1 MERKKAKMKNEG
13 YKVQENLGKL
23 YIVATPIGNLE
34 DITLRAIRILKEV
47 DIIAAEDTR
56 HTLKL
61 LNHLDITKP
70 MISYHRHNE
79 EVKTDELIQ
88 KLLEG
93 KNIALVSD
101 AGTPV
106 ISDPGEEI
114 VKVALE
120 NNIKVNPIPGPCA
133 LITALIASGI
143 DAKEFTFLGFLPLN
157 KKNRKE
163 KLEQIEKQEITT
175 ILYEA
180 PHKLMQTLEELSE
193 ITKNRK
199 IVLARELTKIH
210 EEYISGTAEE
220 LKENIQEPK
229 GEYVIII
236 EKNEKSE
243 KQEQK
248 EALNELTLQEHYH
261 YYEEKGL
268 SKKEIIKQMAK
279 DRQVNKN
286 EIYQQFI

>member
-1 MERKKAKMKNEG
+1 MKSEEC
-13 YKVQENLGKL
+13 KIPKTLGEL

-34 DITLRAIRILKEV
+34 DITLRAIRILQEV

-61 LNHLDITKP
+61 LNHLEITKP

-101 AGTPV
+101 AGTPI
-106 ISDPGEEI
+106 ISDPGGEV

-120 NNIKVNPIPGPCA
+120 NGIKVEPIPGPCA
-133 LITALIASGI
+133 AITALIASGI

-163 KLEQIEKQEITT
+163 KLRQIEKQETTT

-180 PHKLMQTLEELSE
+180 PHKLMQTLEELSK
-193 ITKNRK
+193 ITQNRK

-210 EEYISGTAEE
+210 EEYQTGTAQE
-220 LKENIQEPK
+220 LKNRIQEPK

-243 KQEQK
+243 EQEQK
-248 EALNELTLQEHYH
+248 EELNNKTLEEHYR
-261 YYEEKGL
+261 YYEQKGL
-268 SKKEIIKQMAK
+268 DKKEIIKQIAK
-279 DRQVNKN
+279 DRNVNKN
-286 EIYQQFI
+286 QIYQKFI